1 MAPATERM
9 LRENTFWGGGMM
21 TSRQR
26 PTTVVVFSM
35 LVAIATTG
43 CNSISRRETVSPY
56 CFTNGLHGGPRSD
69 LEPINLVRL
78 RQDPPAVYMLGP
90 GDTLG
95 IYIEGV
101 LGSRDEPPPVHFPER
116 FQREMPPAIGYPIPI
131 REDGSLPLPL
141 VPPIMADGLTIS
153 QLETAIR
160 RSYTE
165 DNKILV
171 PGRDRIIVTLMRPRN
186 YKVLVIRED
195 IEPKEMKSRKEST
208 GEFALGSDRLGSATL
223 VELRAYEND
232 VLHALGESGGLPGVM
247 AKNELTIL
255 RGSFDE
261 AQDMA
266 PLLDDIDSYVRV
278 TDGSSKGPENVIRIP
293 LRGRPGEPVQK
304 LRQEDIILGN
314 GDIVYI
320 QSRDAEVFY
329 TGGLLEGGQFP
340 IPRDYDLDVLGAMA
354 MAGGSI
360 AAAAGGVGKN
370 GIGAGVGSIFPPT
383 RLLVLR
389 IVDGR
394 QNVIE
399 VDLKQAMRDPAQRIL
414 IEPND
419 FIVLEYRPTEIVMN
433 TILSVFQINMSLNSL
448 WD

>member
-1 MAPATERM
+1 
-9 LRENTFWGGGMM
+9 
-21 TSRQR
+21 
-26 PTTVVVFSM
+26 
-35 LVAIATTG
+35 
-43 CNSISRRETVSPY
+43 
-56 CFTNGLHGGPRSD
+56 
-69 LEPINLVRL
+69 
-78 RQDPPAVYMLGP
+78 MLGP

-95 IYIEGV
+95 IYVEGV

-116 FQREMPPAIGYPIPI
+116 FQRELPPAIGYPIPI
-131 REDGSLPLPL
+131 REDGTLPLPL
-141 VPPIMADGLTIS
+141 VPPIMANGLTIT

-160 RSYTE
+160 KSYTE
-165 DNKILV
+165 DQKILV

-195 IEPKEMKSRKEST
+195 VQPKNVESRKESP
-208 GEFALGSDRLGSATL
+208 GEFALGSERLGSATL

-247 AKNELTIL
+247 AKNELVIL

-261 AQDMA
+261 AQDLA
-266 PLLDDIDSYVRV
+266 PLLDDIDNYIQVS
-278 TDGSSKGPENVIRIP
+278 DDASKDPKNVIRIP

-389 IVDGR
+389 VVDGR

-399 VDLKQAMRDPAQRIL
+399 VDLKQAMRDPGQRIL

-419 FIVLEYRPTEIVMN
+419 FVVLEYRPTEVVMN
-433 TILSVFQINMSLNSL
+433 TILSVFQVNMSLNSL

>member
-1 MAPATERM
+1 
-9 LRENTFWGGGMM
+9 MM
-21 TSRQR
+21 TRSQR
-26 PTTVVVFSM
+26 PAAVVLFFLLSAM
-35 LVAIATTG
+35 ATTG
-43 CNSISRRETVSPY
+43 CTSISSRETVSPY
-56 CFTNGLHGGPRSD
+56 CFPNGLNGGPRSD
-69 LEPINLVRL
+69 QEPINLVRL

-116 FQREMPPAIGYPIPI
+116 FQGEMPPAIGYPIPI

-141 VPPIMADGLTIS
+141 VPAITADGLTIT

-160 RSYTE
+160 KAYTE

-195 IEPKEMKSRKEST
+195 IQPKDVETREESK
-208 GEFALGSDRLGSATL
+208 GEFALGGTRLGSATV

-247 AKNELTIL
+247 AKNELIIL
-255 RGSFDE
+255 RGSFNE
-261 AQDMA
+261 AQDLT
-266 PLLDDIDSYVRV
+266 PLLDDIDSYVNV
-278 TDGSSKGPENVIRIP
+278 ADSSSRAPDNVIRIP
-293 LRGRPGEPVQK
+293 LRARPGEPVQK
-304 LRQEDIILGN
+304 LKQDDIILGN
-314 GDIVYI
+314 GDIIFI

-329 TGGLLEGGQFP
+329 TGGLLKGGQFP

-354 MAGGSI
+354 MSGGSI
-360 AAAAGGVGKN
+360 AAAAGGSGLEGVGS
-370 GIGAGVGSIFPPT
+370 GVGSIFPPT
-383 RLLVLR
+383 RVLVLR
-389 IVDGR
+389 MVNGR
-394 QNVIE
+394 QNAIE
-399 VDLKQAMRDPAQRIL
+399 IDLKEAMRDPNQRIL

-419 FIVLEYRPTEIVMN
+419 FVVLEYRPNEIVMN
-433 TILSVFQINMSLNSL
+433 TILSTFRINMSLDSL
-448 WD
+448 WN

>member
-1 MAPATERM
+1 
-9 LRENTFWGGGMM
+9 M
-21 TSRQR
+21 TTSQR
-26 PTTVVVFSM
+26 PTSTVLFCV
-35 LVAIATTG
+35 LLTVATSG
-43 CNSISRRETVSPY
+43 CTSISRRETVSPH
-56 CFTNGLHGGPRSD
+56 CFTNGLYGGPRSEQ
-69 LEPINLVRL
+69 EPINLVRL

-95 IYIEGV
+95 IYVEGV
-101 LGSRDEPPPVHFPER
+101 LGSRDEPPPVHFPEKT
-116 FQREMPPAIGYPIPI
+116 QSDLPPAIGFPIPI
-131 REDGSLPLPL
+131 REDGTLPLPL
-141 VPPIMADGLTIS
+141 VPPIMANGLTIT
-153 QLETAIR
+153 QLETVIR
-160 RSYTE
+160 KSYTE
-165 DNKILV
+165 DQKILV

-195 IEPKEMKSRKEST
+195 IQPTTTRARKESV
-208 GEFALGSDRLGSATL
+208 GEFTVGSERLGSATL

-232 VLHALGESGGLPGVM
+232 VLHALSESGGLPGVM
-247 AKNELTIL
+247 AKNELIVL

-261 AQDMA
+261 AQDLA
-266 PLLDDIDSYVRV
+266 PLLDDIDNYIQVS
-278 TDGSSKGPENVIRIP
+278 DASSKAPKNVIRIP
-293 LRGRPGEPVQK
+293 LRSRPGEPVQK

-389 IVDGR
+389 VVNGR
-394 QNVIE
+394 QSVIE
-399 VDLKQAMRDPAQRIL
+399 VDLKQAMRDPCQRIL

-419 FIVLEYRPTEIVMN
+419 FIVLEYRPTEVVMN
-433 TILSVFQINMSLNSL
+433 TILSVFQVNMSLNSL

>member
-1 MAPATERM
+1 
-9 LRENTFWGGGMM
+9 MM
-21 TSRQR
+21 TTSQR
-26 PTTVVVFSM
+26 PMSTVLFCV
-35 LVAIATTG
+35 LLTVATSG
-43 CNSISRRETVSPY
+43 CTSISRRETVSPH
-56 CFTNGLHGGPRSD
+56 CFTNGLYGGPRSEQ
-69 LEPINLVRL
+69 EPINLVRL

-95 IYIEGV
+95 IYVEGV

-116 FQREMPPAIGYPIPI
+116 FQRELPPAIGYPIPI
-131 REDGSLPLPL
+131 REDGTLPLPL
-141 VPPIMADGLTIS
+141 VPPIMANGLTIT

-160 RSYTE
+160 KSYTE
-165 DNKILV
+165 DQKILV

-195 IEPKEMKSRKEST
+195 VQPKNVESRKESP
-208 GEFALGSDRLGSATL
+208 GEFALGSERLGSATL

-247 AKNELTIL
+247 AKNELVIL

-261 AQDMA
+261 AQDLA
-266 PLLDDIDSYVRV
+266 PLLDDIDNYIQVS
-278 TDGSSKGPENVIRIP
+278 DDASKDPKNVIRIP

-389 IVDGR
+389 VVDGR

-399 VDLKQAMRDPAQRIL
+399 VDLKQAMRDPGQRIL

-419 FIVLEYRPTEIVMN
+419 FVVLEYRPTEVVMN
-433 TILSVFQINMSLNSL
+433 TILSVFQVNMSLNSL

>member
-1 MAPATERM
+1 
-9 LRENTFWGGGMM
+9 MM
-21 TSRQR
+21 TTSQR
-26 PTTVVVFSM
+26 PMSTVLFCV
-35 LVAIATTG
+35 LLTVATSG
-43 CNSISRRETVSPY
+43 CTSISRRETVSPH
-56 CFTNGLHGGPRSD
+56 CFTNGLYGGPRSEQ
-69 LEPINLVRL
+69 EPINLVRL

-95 IYIEGV
+95 IYVEGV

-116 FQREMPPAIGYPIPI
+116 FQRELPPAIGYPIPI
-131 REDGSLPLPL
+131 REDGTLPLPL
-141 VPPIMADGLTIS
+141 VPPIMANGLTIT

-160 RSYTE
+160 KSYTE
-165 DNKILV
+165 DQKILV

-195 IEPKEMKSRKEST
+195 VQPKNVESRKESP
-208 GEFALGSDRLGSATL
+208 GEFALGSERLGSATL

-247 AKNELTIL
+247 AKYELVIL

-261 AQDMA
+261 AQDLA
-266 PLLDDIDSYVRV
+266 PLLDDIDNYIQVS
-278 TDGSSKGPENVIRIP
+278 DDASKDPKNVIRIP

-389 IVDGR
+389 VVDGR

-399 VDLKQAMRDPAQRIL
+399 VDLKQAMRDPGQRIL

-419 FIVLEYRPTEIVMN
+419 FVVLEYRPTEVVMN
-433 TILSVFQINMSLNSL
+433 TILSVFQVNMSLNSL

>member
-1 MAPATERM
+1 
-9 LRENTFWGGGMM
+9 M
-21 TSRQR
+21 TTRQR
-26 PTTVVVFSM
+26 PTTVMVLCM
-35 LVAIATTG
+35 LVAVASTG
-43 CNSISRRETVSPY
+43 CTSISSRETVSPY
-56 CFTNGLHGGPRSD
+56 CFSNGLQGGPRSD

-101 LGSRDEPPPVHFPER
+101 LGSRDEPPPVHFPEK

-141 VPPIMADGLTIS
+141 VPAIMAEGLTIA
-153 QLETAIR
+153 QLETVIR
-160 RSYTE
+160 KSYTE

-171 PGRDRIIVTLMRPRN
+171 PGRDRIIVTLMRPRI

-195 IEPKEMKSRKEST
+195 VQPKGVEKREESA
-208 GEFALGSDRLGSATL
+208 GEFALGNERLGSATL

-247 AKNELTIL
+247 AKNELIIL
-255 RGSFDE
+255 RGTFDE
-261 AQDMA
+261 AQDLA
-266 PLLDDIDSYVRV
+266 PLLDDIDSYVQA
-278 TDGSSKGPENVIRIP
+278 TDNSSKTPDNVIRIP
-293 LRGRPGEPVQK
+293 LRATPGEPVQK

-329 TGGLLEGGQFP
+329 TGGLLKGGQFP

-354 MAGGSI
+354 MSGGSI
-360 AAAAGGVGKN
+360 AAAAGGSGID
-370 GIGAGVGSIFPPT
+370 GIGTGVGSIFPPT
-383 RLLVLR
+383 RVLVLR
-389 IVDGR
+389 VVNGR
-394 QNVIE
+394 QNAIE
-399 VDLKQAMRDPAQRIL
+399 VDLKEAMRDPNQRIL

-419 FIVLEYRPTEIVMN
+419 LIVLEYRPSEVVMN
-433 TILSVFQINMSLNSL
+433 TILSTFRITMSLDSVWN
-448 WD
+448 